1 MAASFHS
8 VQVAKVTCSHCGSQR
23 RFAVATLTRTVLQQL
38 YTLQCR
44 RCGTPDSTLELALE
58 QHSSETAFESLPAMK
73 AE

>member
-23 RFAVATLTRTVLQQL
+23 RFAVATLTRAVLQQL
-38 YTLQCR
+38 YALQCR
-44 RCGTPDSTLELALE
+44 RCGTPDNTLELAIE
-58 QHSSETAFESLPAMK
+58 QHSQDTAFEALPAMS